1 TQLNTISN
9 NISNA
14 TTTGFKS
21 SRTEFGSV
29 YADTQA
35 MGVEVLRNTQSITLG
50 GSLVNTNRNLDLAI
64 SGDGF
69 FIVKD
74 PVTQEEQYT
83 RSGAFSLKLDK
94 GQTFLADAAGKRVQ
108 GVGDRDIEI
117 KTEGIRAQA

>member
-1 TQLNTISN
+1 MSFNIALTGLNATSEQLNTISN

-14 TTTGFKS
+14 NTTGFKS

-50 GSLVNTNRNLDLAI
+50 GSLVNTNRNLYLAMYC
-64 SGDGF
+64 GGF

-74 PVTQEEQYT
+74 LASQDVQFNRA
-83 RSGAFSLKLDK
+83 RSFCYRLG
-94 GQTFLADAAGKRVQ
+94 T
-108 GVGDRDIEI
+108 DIALVI
-117 KTEGIRAQA
+117 